1 MRLSVSILSAYNRI
15 ECIKKLNNTNI
26 DYFHIDIMDGKFV
39 DNKELPINEVNKLSK
54 YMEKPLDI
62 HLMVERP
69 LDYINNLNNE
79 NIRNITIHEEIN
91 GDKIKI
97 INRIKEKGY
106 KAGLSIKPNTDISKL
121 IPYLDYID
129 IILIMSVE
137 PGLGGQKF
145 IPETVEKID
154 NLNKLLNK
162 YNKKIDIEV
171 DGGINN
177 QTIKLL
183 KNKINISVVGS
194 YITKSDN
201 YQDKI
206 NISVVGSYI
215 TKSDNYQDKINNLF
229 E

>member
-1 MRLSVSILSAYNRI
+1 MRLSVSILSSDNRI

-97 INRIKEKGY
+97 INRIKDKGY

-154 NLNKLLNK
+154 NLNKLLNN
-162 YNKKIDIEV
+162 YNKNIEIEV

-206 NISVVGSYI
+206 N
-215 TKSDNYQDKINNLF
+215 NLF

>member
-1 MRLSVSILSAYNRI
+1 MKLSVSILSSDNRI

-26 DYFHIDIMDGKFV
+26 DYFHIDVMDGKFV
-39 DNKELPINEVNKLSK
+39 ENYQLPINEVNKLSK

-79 NIRNITIHEEIN
+79 SIRNITIHEEIN

-154 NLNKLLNK
+154 NLNKLLNN
-162 YNKKIDIEV
+162 YNKNIEIEV

-194 YITKSDN
+194 YIT
-201 YQDKI
+201 I
-206 NISVVGSYI
+206 
-215 TKSDNYQDKINNLF
+215 SDNYQDKINNLF

>member
-1 MRLSVSILSAYNRI
+1 MKLSVSILSSDNRI

-26 DYFHIDIMDGKFV
+26 DYFHIDVMDGKFV
-39 DNKELPINEVNKLSK
+39 ENYQLPINEVNKLSK

-79 NIRNITIHEEIN
+79 SIRNITIHEEIN

-145 IPETVEKID
+145 IPETVDKID

-194 YITKSDN
+194 YIT
-201 YQDKI
+201 I
-206 NISVVGSYI
+206 
-215 TKSDNYQDKINNLF
+215 SDNYQDKINNLF

>member
-1 MRLSVSILSAYNRI
+1 MRLSVSILSSDNRI

-97 INRIKEKGY
+97 INRIKDKGY

-154 NLNKLLNK
+154 NLNKLLNN
-162 YNKKIDIEV
+162 YNKNIEIEV

-194 YITKSDN
+194 YIT
-201 YQDKI
+201 I
-206 NISVVGSYI
+206 
-215 TKSDNYQDKINNLF
+215 SDNYQDKINNLF

>member
-1 MRLSVSILSAYNRI
+1 MRLSVSILSSDNRI

-26 DYFHIDIMDGKFV
+26 DYFHIDVMDGKFV
-39 DNKELPINEVNKLSK
+39 ENYQLPINEVNKLSK

-137 PGLGGQKF
+137 PGLGGQEF
-145 IPETVEKID
+145 IPETVDKID

-194 YITKSDN
+194 YITISDN

-206 NISVVGSYI
+206 N
-215 TKSDNYQDKINNLF
+215 KLF

>member
-1 MRLSVSILSAYNRI
+1 MKLSVSILSAYNRI

-79 NIRNITIHEEIN
+79 TIRNITIHEEIN

-97 INRIKEKGY
+97 INRIKDKGY

-154 NLNKLLNK
+154 NLNKLLNN
-162 YNKKIDIEV
+162 YNKNIEIEV

-206 NISVVGSYI
+206 N
-215 TKSDNYQDKINNLF
+215 NLF

>member
-1 MRLSVSILSAYNRI
+1 MRLSVSILSSDNRI

-137 PGLGGQKF
+137 PGLGGQEF
-145 IPETVEKID
+145 IPETVDKID

-206 NISVVGSYI
+206 N
-215 TKSDNYQDKINNLF
+215 NLF

>member
-154 NLNKLLNK
+154 NLNKLLNN
-162 YNKKIDIEV
+162 YNKNIEIEV

-183 KNKINISVVGS
+183 K
-194 YITKSDN
+194 
-201 YQDKI
+201 
-206 NISVVGSYI
+206 
-215 TKSDNYQDKINNLF
+215 
-229 E
+229 

>member
-154 NLNKLLNK
+154 NLNKLLNN
-162 YNKKIDIEV
+162 YNKNIEIEV

-194 YITKSDN
+194 YIT
-201 YQDKI
+201 I
-206 NISVVGSYI
+206 
-215 TKSDNYQDKINNLF
+215 SDNYQDKINNLF

>member
-1 MRLSVSILSAYNRI
+1 MKLSVSILSSDNRI

-26 DYFHIDIMDGKFV
+26 DYFHIDVMDGKFV
-39 DNKELPINEVNKLSK
+39 ENYQLPINEVNKLSK

-129 IILIMSVE
+129 LILIMSVE
-137 PGLGGQKF
+137 PGLGGQEF
-145 IPETVEKID
+145 IPETVDKID

-194 YITKSDN
+194 YIT
-201 YQDKI
+201 I
-206 NISVVGSYI
+206 
-215 TKSDNYQDKINNLF
+215 SDNYQDKINNLF